1 VTPLTH
7 DEEREL
13 CSVRDYIQQQLHD
26 GRSHWH
32 GDKHKVSGLVK
43 MLAFNLML
51 KEIVNEQDNQGLP
64 ETSGSGSSGDADER
78 SGKAWP

>member
-1 VTPLTH
+1 
-7 DEEREL
+7 
-13 CSVRDYIQQQLHD
+13 
-26 GRSHWH
+26 
-32 GDKHKVSGLVK
+32 